1 MNDSLAK
8 ARQSFKNPDVWH
20 LPATYW
26 FWHTIPD
33 KEQIDSQLRQLQAGG
48 YGSFQIAARLSLP
61 LESYLSEEW
70 LAACRYT
77 ADKAAGMGL
86 MMGIY
91 DDYNWLSGHAGGR
104 TVEGRDE
111 LRERHLFWSQSS
123 LSADM
128 LTCRLSG
135 IRSADAEALQ
145 QCGMEWIF
153 ADGKPEW
160 DEWEIVAAY
169 ATSSSDQC
177 RAEEIVDVSSLA
189 RITRATTGEFEVTFK
204 GSELPWG
211 ADSIVTL
218 FTAARCRTSRMI
230 NYLMPEAAENFIRV
244 GYEPY
249 ARAFGDHFGKTVA
262 YLFFDQPHACFW
274 QWNEQVG
281 SVKSSLMY
289 EKRLIDALQQAP
301 YCLAEN
307 LMSLVMDIGSR
318 TARRRCELF
327 SCYSRQAMQAFFGT
341 LSAWAHDQGVKLS
354 GHEVLS
360 HVSSWNFASK
370 IITED
375 SRCNFAMDYFAL
387 DGWRDITAVDSRNS
401 EPQMAAKVGDSVA
414 RAHGRKGCIVEQ
426 YYARVKPGT
435 HFAAGQWEISLH
447 DIRLQA
453 LRHHL
458 LGARQFLMH
467 AFWLR
472 DGEANDEVLT
482 NPRFDFAPGIN
493 FQPWYAFHAGFA
505 YESGRLAEFLEQGN
519 PYVDVGVLYP
529 KRTFWYCGVEGNEG
543 QLGEYWAK
551 QLSAQGVEYFFID
564 EENLLQADGTRIN
577 GMNFP
582 ALLLADVKV
591 VQSAATLSQLERFV
605 AAGGRLL
612 VDGELVAYSEE
623 KGKDCSLTERLQK
636 LIGTQPA
643 CSMLADMLKSDR
655 PFVDYPSRKTAV
667 WTRITQDETSRYV
680 TVFNDG
686 ETPLYGWLHF
696 PGLCGQLAEWHLAT
710 GDISIL
716 EEQLAESFP
725 LKIDPWQARCFS
737 LQIAENGHDVVLDKH
752 WQLLVDNVSRP
763 VDVTKGWEQQ
773 GMEAWCGPGR
783 YQLRFALETVTDD
796 IQLYLPEVQGSVAIW
811 LNDKLIAE
819 KGWPE
824 YRFTLPQSLLKKSNE
839 LAVVVYPS
847 AANHYYFASAW
858 QGEGQDRCGL
868 TMPPRLRTRDSVAVI
883 AG

>member
-128 LTCRLSG
+128 LTGRLSG

-274 QWNEQVG
+274 QWNEQAG

-354 GHEVLS
+354 GHE
-360 HVSSWNFASK
+360 
-370 IITED
+370 I
-375 SRCNFAMDYFAL
+375 
-387 DGWRDITAVDSRNS
+387 
-401 EPQMAAKVGDSVA
+401 
-414 RAHGRKGCIVEQ
+414 
-426 YYARVKPGT
+426 KP
-435 HFAAGQWEISLH
+435 
-447 DIRLQA
+447 
-453 LRHHL
+453 
-458 LGARQFLMH
+458 RQ
-467 AFWLR
+467 
-472 DGEANDEVLT
+472 
-482 NPRFDFAPGIN
+482 
-493 FQPWYAFHAGFA
+493 
-505 YESGRLAEFLEQGN
+505 
-519 PYVDVGVLYP
+519 
-529 KRTFWYCGVEGNEG
+529 
-543 QLGEYWAK
+543 
-551 QLSAQGVEYFFID
+551 
-564 EENLLQADGTRIN
+564 
-577 GMNFP
+577 
-582 ALLLADVKV
+582 
-591 VQSAATLSQLERFV
+591 
-605 AAGGRLL
+605 
-612 VDGELVAYSEE
+612 
-623 KGKDCSLTERLQK
+623 
-636 LIGTQPA
+636 
-643 CSMLADMLKSDR
+643 
-655 PFVDYPSRKTAV
+655 
-667 WTRITQDETSRYV
+667 
-680 TVFNDG
+680 
-686 ETPLYGWLHF
+686 
-696 PGLCGQLAEWHLAT
+696 
-710 GDISIL
+710 
-716 EEQLAESFP
+716 
-725 LKIDPWQARCFS
+725 
-737 LQIAENGHDVVLDKH
+737 
-752 WQLLVDNVSRP
+752 
-763 VDVTKGWEQQ
+763 
-773 GMEAWCGPGR
+773 
-783 YQLRFALETVTDD
+783 
-796 IQLYLPEVQGSVAIW
+796 
-811 LNDKLIAE
+811 
-819 KGWPE
+819 
-824 YRFTLPQSLLKKSNE
+824 
-839 LAVVVYPS
+839 
-847 AANHYYFASAW
+847 
-858 QGEGQDRCGL
+858 
-868 TMPPRLRTRDSVAVI
+868 
-883 AG
+883 